1 MSVPPPEPQS
11 PEDQPLNPPP
21 APARS
26 PQDEQATEYA
36 TAMLAHFLGVV
47 MGPLGP
53 GFIFLLARGRSRFL
67 AFHALQAL
75 LFQIAMT
82 SGYFLSGALTVVLIG
97 SLLLPAFVIVSLV
110 FGLLAGLAAY
120 KGRWFEIPLVG
131 QMARRQL
138 ER

>member
-1 MSVPPPEPQS
+1 MNVPPPESRP
-11 PEDQPLNPPP
+11 PEYHPP
-21 APARS
+21 AP
-26 PQDEQATEYA
+26 PQEEPNTEYT

-47 MGPLGP
+47 TGPLGP
-53 GFIFLLARGRSRFL
+53 GFIFLLARDRSRFL

-82 SGYFLSGALTVVLIG
+82 SGYFLSGMLTVVLIG

-120 KGRWFEIPLVG
+120 KGRWFEIPIVG
-131 QMARRQL
+131 RMARRQL